1 MEAYSIT
8 KETRETRETSGIS
21 ITTLK
26 AGITGITKT
35 PASTGTAT
43 STTTAASGYWIDEK
57 IKLTRLLEEKNSKIA
72 ELEKKTLQIEQEHRS
87 KVAILEHEKRKAEGT
102 KNRVEIEADNT
113 RKLLQI
119 ERGKTDEALEQ
130 MNKLVFFEDDLIHAR
145 DYNRLKQEMEEVL
158 RENAAMFQDHQRYI
172 IEVAQN
178 RRQMTNRLEELEAE
192 LASLKLEAV

>member
-1 MEAYSIT
+1 M
-8 KETRETRETSGIS
+8 
-21 ITTLK
+21 
-26 AGITGITKT
+26 
-35 PASTGTAT
+35 
-43 STTTAASGYWIDEK
+43 
-57 IKLTRLLEEKNSKIA
+57 
-72 ELEKKTLQIEQEHRS
+72 
-87 KVAILEHEKRKAEGT
+87 AILEHEKRKAEGT

-130 MNKLVFFEDDLIHAR
+130 MNKLVFFDDDLIHAR

-172 IEVAQN
+172 IEAAQN

-192 LASLKLEAV
+192 LASLKLEAIQWAQKVEGFNTMSEDKLRLVKSQNEVVFLMRKAEESREVSLKQE